1 MMNSSVEQPSNT
13 AIQHASIVKLLAHFF
28 SYIFHPLFIPVYITW
43 FLTSVHPSYF
53 SGFSA
58 YQKNWLV
65 LRVAYSMVFFPLITV
80 LLLRALKFI
89 DSFFLHTQKDRII
102 PYIACGIFY
111 FWVYL
116 VFKNQPNIPIVLTAF
131 IFSVFLA
138 SSAAL
143 IANIY
148 FKISMH
154 AIGMGGVIGI
164 LLIIMYSNT
173 MLTTLPF
180 SIVFLLTGLVCTSR
194 LIVSN
199 HQPKEIYL
207 GLLLGI
213 ISQLIGAAVVG

>member
-1 MMNSSVEQPSNT
+1 MNSSVEQPAS
-13 AIQHASIVKLLAHFF
+13 QHAGIIKFVAHIF
-28 SYIFHPLFIPVYITW
+28 SYVFHPLFIPVYITW

-53 SGFSA
+53 SGFSM

-116 VFKNQPNIPIVLTAF
+116 VFKNQPNIPIVLTAC

-148 FKISMH
+148 LKISMH

-180 SIVFLLTGLVCTSR
+180 SIAFLLTGLVCTSR

-207 GLLLGI
+207 GVLLGI

>member
-1 MMNSSVEQPSNT
+1 MMNSSVEQPAS
-13 AIQHASIVKLLAHFF
+13 QHAGIIKFVAHIF
-28 SYIFHPLFIPVYITW
+28 SYIFHPIFIPVYITW

-53 SGFSA
+53 SGFSM

-116 VFKNQPNIPIVLTAF
+116 VFKNQPNIPIVLTAC

-148 FKISMH
+148 LKISMH

-180 SIVFLLTGLVCTSR
+180 SIAFLLTGLVCTSR

-207 GLLLGI
+207 GVLLGI

>member
-1 MMNSSVEQPSNT
+1 
-13 AIQHASIVKLLAHFF
+13 
-28 SYIFHPLFIPVYITW
+28 
-43 FLTSVHPSYF
+43 
-53 SGFSA
+53 
-58 YQKNWLV
+58 
-65 LRVAYSMVFFPLITV
+65 
-80 LLLRALKFI
+80 
-89 DSFFLHTQKDRII
+89 
-102 PYIACGIFY
+102 
-111 FWVYL
+111 
-116 VFKNQPNIPIVLTAF
+116 VFKNQPNIPIVLTAC

-148 FKISMH
+148 LKISMH

-180 SIVFLLTGLVCTSR
+180 SIAFLLTGLVCTSR

-207 GLLLGI
+207 GVLLGI

>member
-1 MMNSSVEQPSNT
+1 MNSSVEQPAS
-13 AIQHASIVKLLAHFF
+13 QHAGIIKFVAHIF
-28 SYIFHPLFIPVYITW
+28 SYIFHPIFIPVYITW

-53 SGFSA
+53 SGFSM

-116 VFKNQPNIPIVLTAF
+116 VFKNQPNIPIVLTAC

-148 FKISMH
+148 LKISMH

-180 SIVFLLTGLVCTSR
+180 SIAFLLTGLVCTSR

-207 GLLLGI
+207 GVLLGI
-213 ISQLIGAAVVG
+213 ISQLIGAAIVG

>member
-1 MMNSSVEQPSNT
+1 MMNSSVEQPAS
-13 AIQHASIVKLLAHFF
+13 QHAGIIKFVAHIF

-53 SGFSA
+53 SGFSM

-116 VFKNQPNIPIVLTAF
+116 VFKNQPNIPIVLTAC

-148 FKISMH
+148 LKISMH

-180 SIVFLLTGLVCTSR
+180 SIAFLLTGLVCTSR

-207 GLLLGI
+207 GVLLGI

>member
-1 MMNSSVEQPSNT
+1 MMNSSVEQPAS
-13 AIQHASIVKLLAHFF
+13 QHAGSIKFVAHIF

-53 SGFSA
+53 SGFSM

-148 FKISMH
+148 LKISMH

-180 SIVFLLTGLVCTSR
+180 SITFLLTGLVCTSR

>member
-13 AIQHASIVKLLAHFF
+13 AIQHAGIVKFVAHVC

-43 FLTSVHPSYF
+43 FLTSIHPSYF
-53 SGFSA
+53 SGFST
-58 YQKNWLV
+58 YQKHWLV
-65 LRVAYSMVFFPLITV
+65 LRVGYSMVFFPLITV

-116 VFKNQPNIPIVLTAF
+116 VFKNQPNVPTVLTAF

-138 SSAAL
+138 SSGAL
-143 IANIY
+143 LANIY
-148 FKISMH
+148 LKISMH
-154 AIGMGGVIGI
+154 AIGMGGVLGI
-164 LLIIMYSNT
+164 LLVVMYSNT

-180 SIVFLLTGLVCTSR
+180 SIAFLLTGLVCTSR
-194 LIVSN
+194 LILSS
-199 HQPKEIYL
+199 HQPKEIYI

-213 ISQLIGAAVVG
+213 ISQIIGAVVIG

>member
-1 MMNSSVEQPSNT
+1 MMNSSVEQPAS
-13 AIQHASIVKLLAHFF
+13 QHAGIIKFVAHIF

-53 SGFSA
+53 SGFSM

-116 VFKNQPNIPIVLTAF
+116 VFKNQPNIPIVLTAC

-148 FKISMH
+148 LKISMH